1 LGLNEMPKVSTG
13 IIRLKYVVDKIKREL
28 LVEGYDTSVIGE
40 AISELE
46 KLVKEKML
54 EKGLTDDDVVDV
66 SLEYDVS
73 NGKIAWKAETL
84 KIVIYKPIEEVVS
97 VKKELEELRSK
108 NKELNE
114 KVEKIREVLREL
126 SDRISKLLSEI

>member
-1 LGLNEMPKVSTG
+1 MPEVSTG

-28 LVEGYDTSVIGE
+28 LVEGYDPSAIGE

-54 EKGLTDDDVVDV
+54 ERGLTDEDVVEV

-73 NGKIAWKAETL
+73 DGKIAWKAETL
-84 KIVIYKPIEEVVS
+84 NIVVYRPIEEVAS
-97 VKKELEELRSK
+97 VKKELEELKKR
-108 NKELNE
+108 NKELE
-114 KVEKIREVLREL
+114 EKITRMKEFLKEIGDKV
-126 SDRISKLLSEI
+126 SKMLSEI

>member
-1 LGLNEMPKVSTG
+1 MPKVSTG
-13 IIRLKYVVDKIKREL
+13 IIRLKYVVDKIRREL
-28 LVEGYDTSVIGE
+28 LVEGYDTSVISE

-54 EKGLTDDDVVDV
+54 EKELADDDVVDV
-66 SLEYDVS
+66 SLEYDVL

-84 KIVIYKPIEEVVS
+84 KIAVYKPIEELVS

-114 KVEKIREVLREL
+114 KVEKIRMVLREL